1 MQAVNSAICTFCK
14 EDDATLEH
22 LFQDCRKIP
31 VFWSDFVDWLY
42 TCVSHCRQLRLS
54 EELVTFGYSSN
65 VRIDKSLD
73 LFILLAKYH
82 IFHAET
88 NNCN

>member
-1 MQAVNSAICTFCK
+1 MRAFPTVDSSG
-14 EDDATLEH
+14 
-22 LFQDCRKIP
+22 CRRI
-31 VFWSDFVDWLY
+31 VDWLY
-42 TCVSHCRQLRLS
+42 ACVSHCRQLRLS
-54 EELVTFGYSSN
+54 KELVIFGYSSN
-65 VRIDKSLD
+65 VHTDKSLD